1 MKKKILII
9 QHHGK
14 FGGASKSIF
23 EYVFNLRGD
32 FSFDIICPY
41 GSTYN
46 FFKKN
51 KVNVFKTAG
60 IPKYDITEI
69 GLYKGFRKLLILRE
83 LLYLPIFIYV
93 LFLLS
98 KKKYDLVHLNDTNL
112 IMIAPILKFFF
123 KSKIICHIRTRVDK
137 KRVPKLITLI
147 SKKFIDKYICIDQS
161 TFSTSKETKKSTII
175 YNIFNQKKKIYK
187 NKKKIKTTLTIGFLG
202 TLDFHKGLDF
212 LFECINKINKKKNNF
227 KFLIGGD
234 LSIKNNFLLKIIH
247 KLKIKKNFNKVFHDF
262 KNKDYKNVEFLG
274 PVENLENFYSQ
285 IDLMCFPS
293 RMNALGRPV
302 IESSSFGIPSIVCLK
317 NYFNDTIQD
326 KKTGYVIKF
335 GDKKKLLKFM
345 YFLEKNRFKINILG
359 RNAKKNF
366 DLKHNTNINL
376 KKLTDIYLKT

>member
-23 EYVFNLRGD
+23 EYVFNLRRD

-51 KVNVFKTAG
+51 KVNVFKTVG

-161 TFSTSKETKKSTII
+161 TFSTSIETKKSTII
-175 YNIFNQKKKIYK
+175 YNIFNQKKK
-187 NKKKIKTTLTIGFLG
+187 
-202 TLDFHKGLDF
+202 
-212 LFECINKINKKKNNF
+212 
-227 KFLIGGD
+227 
-234 LSIKNNFLLKIIH
+234 SI
-247 KLKIKKNFNKVFHDF
+247 KIKK
-262 KNKDYKNVEFLG
+262 
-274 PVENLENFYSQ
+274 
-285 IDLMCFPS
+285 
-293 RMNALGRPV
+293 
-302 IESSSFGIPSIVCLK
+302 LK
-317 NYFNDTIQD
+317 PP
-326 KKTGYVIKF
+326 
-335 GDKKKLLKFM
+335 
-345 YFLEKNRFKINILG
+345 
-359 RNAKKNF
+359 
-366 DLKHNTNINL
+366 
-376 KKLTDIYLKT
+376 

>member
-14 FGGASKSIF
+14 FGGASKSISEFILNLKHHF
-23 EYVFNLRGD
+23 EI
-32 FSFDIICPY
+32 DILCPK
-41 GSTYN
+41 GTTFN
-46 FFKKN
+46 FFKKKKIN
-51 KVNVFKTAG
+51 TTFLYG
-60 IPKYDITEI
+60 IPKFDITEI
-69 GLYKGFRKLLILRE
+69 GLYKGFRKLLMLRE
-83 LLYLPIFIYV
+83 FLYFPLFIYKV
-93 LFLLS
+93 FQIS
-98 KKKYDLVHLNDTNL
+98 KKKYDLIHLNDTNL
-112 IMIAPILKFFF
+112 IAIAPILKLFFR
-123 KSKIICHIRTRVDK
+123 SKIICHIRTRVDK
-137 KRVPKLITLI
+137 KRLPKLITLI

-161 TFSTSKETKKSTII
+161 TFSTSIEKKKSIII

-187 NKKKIKTTLTIGFLG
+187 KKKKINTILTIGFLG

-212 LFECINKINKKKNNF
+212 LFECINKVNKKHNNF
-227 KFLIGGD
+227 KFVIGGD

-247 KLKIKKNFNKVFHDF
+247 RLKIKKNFNKVYYDF
-262 KNKDYKNVEFLG
+262 KNKNYKNVKFLG
-274 PVENLENFYSQ
+274 SVENLENFYSQ

-335 GDKKKLLKFM
+335 GDTKKLLKLL
-345 YFLEKNRFKINILG
+345 YFLKKNRSKINILG
-359 RNAKKNF
+359 KNAKKNF
-366 DLKHNTNINL
+366 DLKHNANINL